1 MLDESLARVV
11 DLRPVSIHGMA
22 FVDVALA
29 LVDGRRLDA
38 RLGPEAVPDDLAAGE
53 TVVVVSAMANVLE
66 LRRPRAET

>member
-1 MLDESLARVV
+1 MLDESMARVV
-11 DLRPVSIHGMA
+11 DLRPVSIHGMT
-22 FVDVALA
+22 FVDVALL

-66 LRRPRAET
+66 LRRPLAEA